1 MTFRLKRKTS
11 IGPQLA
17 HIVARE
23 SRKAAEEV
31 AAASPAEESVHE
43 ARKHVKKI
51 RAVLHMLRSEL
62 GGDYDSLNNWNRS
75 AAHRISAVRDADA
88 LIGTMKSLRKRYPAV
103 ICTGFRTATATLEA
117 RRREAYARLA
127 GRHLS
132 DITHM
137 LERSRR
143 SLRSSVRHAANGR
156 SLRDGIAR
164 GYRRAR
170 HEMAQAAASTDDA
183 RFHLWRRRVKD
194 HWYQM
199 RLVEGFSTR
208 AHARILALGRLQ
220 EWLGEHHNLSVL
232 RGVILEQPQRFGDA
246 RSVDVVLGCIDKRQ
260 ASLRQQAIR
269 RGRSLFSAKPS
280 SFRAQITQW
289 WTKASPPES

>member
-1 MTFRLKRKTS
+1 MTFRLTRKKS

-31 AAASPAEESVHE
+31 AAKSPAEASVHE
-43 ARKHVKKI
+43 ARTRVKKI
-51 RAVLHMLRSEL
+51 RAVLHLLRSEL
-62 GGDYDSLNNWNRS
+62 GDDYTTLNKCSRS
-75 AAHRISAVRDADA
+75 AAHRISAIRDADA
-88 LIGTMKSLRKRYPAV
+88 LIETMKSLRRQYPVVMRGLRA
-103 ICTGFRTATATLEA
+103 ATATLEA

-127 GRHLS
+127 GPHLS
-132 DITHM
+132 DVTQM

-143 SLRSSVRHAANGR
+143 TLRSSVRHAANRR

-170 HEMAQAAASTDDA
+170 QEMAQAAASTDDA

-199 RLVEGFSTR
+199 RLVEGFNTR
-208 AHARILALGRLQ
+208 GHARVRALSRLQ

-232 RGVILEQPQRFGDA
+232 RRVILEQPRRFGSA

-260 ASLRQQAIR
+260 ASLRQRAIR
-269 RGRSLFSAKPS
+269 HGRSLFSAKPS
-280 SFRAQITQW
+280 SFREQITRSW
-289 WTKASPPES
+289 A